1 MPIINQKAIIAILA
15 VVDIATAVR
24 TAGRAIRAKEIA
36 ARHGLP
42 ARYLEPVLQGLVRD
56 GLLKSVRGAQGGY
69 ELARDPRK
77 LSVNDI
83 LLSVTDVDEVETP
96 FADSALLREVV
107 LPALLAAEQSFARA
121 LSGITVDE
129 MLRSARET

>member
-1 MPIINQKAIIAILA
+1 MPIINQKAIIALLA